1 MGPIL
6 LGSFLF
12 LVFIGV
18 PIGYTLG
25 IVSVGAVWF
34 VWEPEYMIILARK
47 MVSGVDS
54 YTIMAMPLFMLAGNI
69 MNKAKITDALVDFSH
84 ALVGHIRGGLAQV
97 NIVASIMFAGLT
109 GVAMAGVAALGSILI
124 PAMEKDGYPKRGSR
138 PTVKTV
144 SMSLFHSMPA
154 LGCPVIIL
162 GGIVFGIC
170 TPTEAAG
177 LAVLYSFLLGYFF
190 YRTLKLGDLKGILLS
205 SMVHTSVVFLI
216 IGTASQLGF
225 LITDISLPQEISKG
239 MLGITQNK
247 YLMLFIINLFLILM
261 CMILEIIP
269 NVVLLSPILAPL
281 AVGLGVDPIHFAL
294 ILLVNLNI
302 GMNTPPMGGLL
313 FITSSMAGEKFD
325 AVMHEI
331 WPFIGTQIVTLFLI
345 TYWPATTLWLPN
357 LIV

>member
-1 MGPIL
+1 MLIYAHVMG
-6 LGSFLF
+6 
-12 LVFIGV
+12 
-18 PIGYTLG
+18 
-25 IVSVGAVWF
+25 VS
-34 VWEPEYMIILARK
+34 
-47 MVSGVDS
+47 
-54 YTIMAMPLFMLAGNI
+54 
-69 MNKAKITDALVDFSH
+69 
-84 ALVGHIRGGLAQV
+84 
-97 NIVASIMFAGLT
+97 
-109 GVAMAGVAALGSILI
+109 VAALFLAGVIPGILMGLMLMVTTAI
-124 PAMEKDGYPKRGSR
+124 ISKRRKYPKRGNR

-144 SMSLFHSMPA
+144 SMSLFRSMPA

-225 LITDISLPQEISKG
+225 LITDISLPQEISEG

-247 YLMLFIINLFLILM
+247 YLMLFIINLFLLLM
-261 CMILEIIP
+261 GMILEIIP

-281 AVGLGVDPIHFAL
+281 ATALGVDPIHFAL
-294 ILLVNLNI
+294 VLLVNLNI

-325 AVMHEI
+325 NVMHEI
-331 WPFIGTQIVTLFLI
+331 WPFIGTQIITLMLI

-357 LIV
+357 FFGFH